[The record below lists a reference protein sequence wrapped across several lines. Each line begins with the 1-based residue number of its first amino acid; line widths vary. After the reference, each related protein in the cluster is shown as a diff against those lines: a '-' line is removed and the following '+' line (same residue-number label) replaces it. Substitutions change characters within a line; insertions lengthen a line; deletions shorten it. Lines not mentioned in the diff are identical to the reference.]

1 MENAELI
8 HHCKEGD
15 KDAMEFLYRRY
26 RHKMMGVIRRYLHED
41 EAAEDVL
48 HDGFIII
55 FSRIGEVRN
64 PDRLEFWMAT
74 VIRNLCL
81 DYLAS
86 LDVTSMLDESE
97 EIPDMPEL
105 EDIIPYEEL
114 LKIIDRLPKGYR
126 EIFRLAVMENKSHK
140 EIGKL
145 LGINPHSSSSQLFHA
160 RQLLRKMVNERKH
173 ELGFLSLLIVLAF
186 SILFLMVKNPGLTHD
201 STSGMALEKSIPS
214 EKSII
219 APASKQEASLAD
231 LNPETNPNKNLPSGN
246 SLLSGKTK
254 KEENINLEKILSKP
268 DTLLSVL
275 TENVAQ
281 DALELKNKEEE
292 DCKEN
297 EDSVDNK
304 PNLRFEGSR
313 IIASTPSVGRI
324 SGKYKKRV
332 SDPWSFSLAYN
343 FGGLSEVHIGSLP
356 LTTTPADN
364 PGDNDDPNQS
374 VDFAGSDEDPSG
386 NEDGNQQMNT
396 RGATRSLYP
405 PSVSEVENELPL
417 TIAFTLSKHLT
428 PKLSIETGLE
438 YTLAHTSFH
447 LNSVYGDGKRKMRTQ
462 YIGVPV
468 RMRYDCFSFSRFTL
482 FGITGIGVDIP
493 VKYSIVDAES
503 ASVGVTTV
511 EISKPK
517 TQFSLSAGV
526 GLQFNFNSHFGLY
539 VVPSLRYNLPT
550 HSMVPTYWQQ
560 HPFCFSIPF
569 GFKATL

>member
-1 MENAELI
+1 MENAQLI
-8 HHCKEGD
+8 HNCKEGD

-26 RHKMMGVIRRYLHED
+26 RHKMMKVIRRYLHED

-81 DYLAS
+81 DYLTS

-97 EIPDMPEL
+97 EIADMPEL
-105 EDIIPYEEL
+105 EEIIPYEEL
-114 LKIIDRLPKGYR
+114 IKIIDRLPKGYR

-145 LGINPHSSSSQLFHA
+145 LGINPNSSSSQLFHA

-173 ELGFLSLLIVLAF
+173 ELGFLSFLIVLAS
-186 SILFLMVKNPGLTHD
+186 SILFLMVKNPRLTHD
-201 STSGMALEKSIPS
+201 HTAGRDLEKSIPS

-219 APASKQEASLAD
+219 APASKQEVSLAD
-231 LNPETNPNKNLPSGN
+231 LNPQAKPNKNFTSGN
-246 SLLSGKTK
+246 SLLSGNTK
-254 KEENINLEKILSKP
+254 KGENINLEKNLSKP

-281 DALELKNKEEE
+281 DALELNNKEKE

-304 PNLRFEGSR
+304 TNLHFEGSK
-313 IIASTPSVGRI
+313 IIASTSTAGSI
-324 SGKYKKRV
+324 SGKYKRRV
-332 SDPWSFSLAYN
+332 SEPWSFSLAYN
-343 FGGLSEVHIGSLP
+343 FGGLSEVNIGSLP
-356 LTTTPADN
+356 LSNSFFN
-364 PGDNDDPNQS
+364 PGDNNIDNDNDQS
-374 VDFAGSDEDPSG
+374 FMVGDGETPET
-386 NEDGNQQMNT
+386 EDGNQQMNT
-396 RGATRSLYP
+396 RGATRSLP
-405 PSVSEVENELPL
+405 SPSVSEVENELPL
-417 TIAFTLSKHLT
+417 TIAFTLSKHLN

-447 LNSVYGDGKRKMRTQ
+447 LKSVYGDGKRKMRSQ

-468 RMRYDCFSFSRFTL
+468 RMRYDCLSFSKFTL
-482 FGITGIGVDIP
+482 FGITGMGVDIP
-493 VKYSIVDAES
+493 VKNSVV
-503 ASVGVTTV
+503 ASVGITTV

-526 GLQFNFNSHFGLY
+526 GLQFNINSHFGIY
-539 VVPSLRYNLPT
+539 VIPSLRYNIPT

-560 HPFCFSIPF
+560 HPFCFSLPF